1 MFVLFGDLRTAFR
14 LGCQTLVALP
24 NHSSCALSSKGAE
37 MNYLNYPQAL
47 IAHERSQR
55 PFRNGTLPDAPEG
68 GGASETRFVHRQSYA
83 LPLFALLILL
93 SGCVN
98 VMRPGSPPSQEKL
111 RIRIVIDVPALAH
124 GCTTYLFGVV
134 KVADASSRNVPILRI
149 MKNGKAKKTLSLS
162 QLTSLPIDS
171 DGYYVVRQP

>member
-1 MFVLFGDLRTAFR
+1 
-14 LGCQTLVALP
+14 
-24 NHSSCALSSKGAE
+24 

-111 RIRIVIDVPALAH
+111 RIETDHPEQFQAIIQKGGTYSVPADGRIVIDVPALAH